1 MNFKTT
7 LVLIV
12 LLAVAAIA
20 LFVTNKKGDTES
32 ADTTTTT
39 GEGKKLIDVASD
51 KVTKVIVAPS
61 IGEKFTLEKSGTD
74 WRLTEP
80 VSAPAESF
88 AVDSLV
94 RAITDAR
101 SRGAIEGAD
110 ATSGATGLAN
120 PSYRVDVVADGK
132 THTVN
137 VGAKSSVGGN
147 VYVSVGD
154 GKETYIVPV
163 SLAEQLEKPLSDY
176 RKTQLVDVASNQV
189 KQLVV
194 TDKDGKVTVRAQKQG
209 EDWHLV
215 EPTKMP
221 AEKSEI
227 DDMIFAATGLRA
239 VEFVSENAGD
249 APKYQLNKPQLTV
262 ALSTEGPATQ
272 PATQPAT
279 APTTG
284 PTTAPASGRTIV
296 FGRHDDVLKKNV
308 YAMVSGTPSIA
319 KVAATAIESFN
330 KKPLELRDKR
340 AVNIDP
346 EQVSKL
352 SFTADVAATTQPTSK
367 PASKREVSLQ
377 RRVESA
383 VLGPAVPTTKPAGEP
398 ASAGG
403 SPTTAPTTT
412 PATTQASTAPAAQE
426 LSKWELVSDPKGEAS
441 DAKVDAILSALHPLR
456 AQKYLEAV
464 PTTQAQPAA
473 TYTIN
478 VTTEVAGGAGTAK
491 HQIRLTDRGND
502 QPLLGEYNGL
512 VFELDRAILRQLEG
526 EFTKGAAAAATPA
539 PPAFPAGGNEPF
551 PFPPGQ

>member
-20 LFVTNKKGDTES
+20 LFVTNRKGDTES
-32 ADTTTTT
+32 ADTSTTA

-51 KVTKVIVAPS
+51 KVTKVTVAPS

-94 RAITDAR
+94 RAVTDAR

-110 ATSGATGLAN
+110 ATSGATGLSN

-154 GKETYIVPV
+154 GKEAYIVPV

-194 TDKDGKVTVRAQKQG
+194 SDKDGKVTIRAQKQG

-215 EPTKMP
+215 EPAKMP

-239 VEFVSENAGD
+239 VEFVSESAAD

-262 ALSTEGPATQ
+262 ALSTEAPATQ
-272 PATQPAT
+272 PATRPAT
-279 APTTG
+279 I

-330 KKPLELRDKR
+330 KKPIELRDKR

-383 VLGPAVPTTKPAGEP
+383 VLGPAVPTTKPA
-398 ASAGG
+398 
-403 SPTTAPTTT
+403 TTQA
-412 PATTQASTAPAAQE
+412 ATTQAATQAATQPAPE

-441 DAKVDAILSALHPLR
+441 DAKVDAILTALHPLR

-478 VTTEVAGGAGTAK
+478 VTTEAAGGAGTAQ

-526 EFTKGAAAAATPA
+526 EFTKGAAAATPA

>member
-20 LFVTNKKGDTES
+20 LFVTNRKGDTES
-32 ADTTTTT
+32 ADTSTTA

-51 KVTKVIVAPS
+51 KVTKVTVAPS
-61 IGEKFTLEKSGTD
+61 IGEKFTLEKTGTD

-110 ATSGATGLAN
+110 ATSGATGLSN

-154 GKETYIVPV
+154 GKEAYIVPV

-176 RKTQLVDVASNQV
+176 RKTQLVDVASKQV

-194 TDKDGKVTVRAQKQG
+194 SDKDGKVTIRAHKQG
-209 EDWHLV
+209 EDWPLGD
-215 EPTKMP
+215 PAKMP
-221 AEKSEI
+221 AETSAS

-239 VEFVSENAGD
+239 VQFVSESAAD

-262 ALSTEGPATQ
+262 ALSTEAPATQ

-279 APTTG
+279 APTT
-284 PTTAPASGRTIV
+284 APASGKTTV

-367 PASKREVSLQ
+367 PASKREVSLR

-403 SPTTAPTTT
+403 SPTSAPTTT
-412 PATTQASTAPAAQE
+412 PATTQASTAPAAPE
-426 LSKWELVSDPKGEAS
+426 LSKWELLSDPKGEAS
-441 DAKVDAILSALHPLR
+441 DAKVDAILTALHPLH

-478 VTTEVAGGAGTAK
+478 VTTQAAGGAGTAQ
-491 HQIRLTDRGND
+491 HQFRLIVRCDD

-512 VFELDRAILRQLEG
+512 VFELDRAILRQLAG
-526 EFTKGAAAAATPA
+526 EFTKGAAAASPT

>member
-20 LFVTNKKGDTES
+20 LFVTNRKGDTDS
-32 ADTTTTT
+32 ADTSTTA

-51 KVTKVIVAPS
+51 KVTKVTVAPS

-94 RAITDAR
+94 RAVTDAR

-137 VGAKSSVGGN
+137 IGAKSSVGGN
-147 VYVSVGD
+147 VYVSLGD
-154 GKETYIVPV
+154 GKEAYIVPV

-194 TDKDGKVTVRAQKQG
+194 SDKDGKVAVRAQKQG

-239 VEFVSENAGD
+239 VEFVSENAAD

-262 ALSTEGPATQ
+262 ALSTEAPATQ

-279 APTTG
+279 A

-352 SFTADVAATTQPTSK
+352 SFTTDVATTTQPTSK

-383 VLGPAVPTTKPAGEP
+383 VLGPAVPTTKPA
-398 ASAGG
+398 
-403 SPTTAPTTT
+403 TTQA
-412 PATTQASTAPAAQE
+412 ATTQATTQAATQPAPE

-441 DAKVDAILSALHPLR
+441 DAKVNAILSALHPLR

-478 VTTEVAGGAGTAK
+478 LTTEAAGGANVAQ
-491 HQIRLTDRGND
+491 HQIRLTERGND

-526 EFTKGAAAAATPA
+526 EFTKGAAAATPA

>member
-7 LVLIV
+7 LVLIM

-20 LFVTNKKGDTES
+20 LFVTNRKGDTES

-51 KVTKVIVAPS
+51 KVTKVTVAPA
-61 IGEKFTLEKSGTD
+61 IGETFTLEKSGTD

-110 ATSGATGLAN
+110 ATSGATGLSN
-120 PSYRVDVVADGK
+120 PSYRVDIVADGK

-154 GKETYIVPV
+154 GKEAYIVPV

-215 EPTKMP
+215 EPMKMP

-239 VEFVSENAGD
+239 VEFVSENAAD

-262 ALSTEGPATQ
+262 ALSTEAPATQ

-279 APTTG
+279 APTT
-284 PTTAPASGRTIV
+284 APASGKTIV

-330 KKPLELRDKR
+330 KKPIELRDKR

-367 PASKREVSLQ
+367 PASKREVSLR

-403 SPTTAPTTT
+403 SPTSAPTTTPTT

-441 DAKVDAILSALHPLR
+441 DAKVNAILTALHPLR
-456 AQKYLEAV
+456 AQKYLEA
-464 PTTQAQPAA
+464 
-473 TYTIN
+473 
-478 VTTEVAGGAGTAK
+478 
-491 HQIRLTDRGND
+491 
-502 QPLLGEYNGL
+502 
-512 VFELDRAILRQLEG
+512 
-526 EFTKGAAAAATPA
+526 
-539 PPAFPAGGNEPF
+539 
-551 PFPPGQ
+551 

>member
-20 LFVTNKKGDTES
+20 LFVTNRKGDTES
-32 ADTTTTT
+32 ADTTTTA

-51 KVTKVIVAPS
+51 KVTKVTVAPS
-61 IGEKFTLEKSGTD
+61 IGEKFTLEKTGTD

-94 RAITDAR
+94 RAVTDAR
-101 SRGAIEGAD
+101 SRGALEGAD
-110 ATSGATGLAN
+110 ATSDATGLAN

-132 THTVN
+132 THTIN

-154 GKETYIVPV
+154 GKEAYIVPV

-239 VEFVSENAGD
+239 VEFVSENGAD

-262 ALSTEGPATQ
+262 ALSTEAPATQ

-284 PTTAPASGRTIV
+284 PASGRTIV

-330 KKPLELRDKR
+330 KKPLELRDRR

-346 EQVSKL
+346 EQVSRL

-377 RRVESA
+377 RRAESA
-383 VLGPAVPTTKPAGEP
+383 VLGPAVPATN
-398 ASAGG
+398 
-403 SPTTAPTTT
+403 
-412 PATTQASTAPAAQE
+412 PATTQAATTQAATQAATQPAPE
-426 LSKWELVSDPKGEAS
+426 LAKWELVSEPKGEAS
-441 DAKVDAILSALHPLR
+441 DAKVDAILTALHPLR
-456 AQKYLEAV
+456 VQKYLEAV
-464 PTTQAQPAA
+464 PTTQAQPVV

-478 VTTEVAGGAGTAK
+478 VTTEAAGGAGTAQ

-502 QPLLGEYNGL
+502 QPLIGEYNGL

-526 EFTKGAAAAATPA
+526 EFTKGAPAATPA